1 MIKKNKT
8 TSYTSKTPMEMSQ
21 SKFVA
26 ILIGAIIA
34 SAVSTSF
41 ALVRVANTDHFTIL
55 ALGERVDDIEAVLV
69 PRAEFTR
76 FETDL
81 NKRLDRID
89 TKLDRLSP

>member
-1 MIKKNKT
+1 
-8 TSYTSKTPMEMSQ
+8 MEMSQ

-41 ALVRVANTDHFTIL
+41 ALVRIANTDHFTII
-55 ALGERVDDIEAVLV
+55 ALEQRVDDIEATLV
-69 PRAEFTR
+69 PRTEFTR
-76 FETDL
+76 FENDL

-89 TKLDRLSP
+89 IKLDRLSE